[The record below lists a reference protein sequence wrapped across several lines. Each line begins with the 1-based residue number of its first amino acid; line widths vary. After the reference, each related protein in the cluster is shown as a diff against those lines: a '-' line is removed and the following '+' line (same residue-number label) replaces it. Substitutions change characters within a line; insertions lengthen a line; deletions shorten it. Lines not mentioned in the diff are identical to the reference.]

1 MGIESQT
8 SIRAVYPFTA
18 IVDQQEMKL
27 ALLLAVID
35 PALDIG
41 RAKRKPGIQLQH
53 QERENGRSKKNLY
66 H

>member
-18 IVDQQEMKL
+18 IVDQEEMKL

-35 PALDIG
+35 PLIGGVIIFGHRGTTESTAVRARALLNR
-41 RAKRKPGIQLQH
+41 RAI
-53 QERENGRSKKNLY
+53 
-66 H
+66 